1 MHQLKGHETIMKIT
15 TLRRLL
21 TVVLCLALAVGA
33 ISMTAC
39 GKKSPTLLEL
49 DGNKI
54 TANQYQFLLSRV
66 KGSLHYTGYNVESAD
81 FWNMIID
88 DQNNTYDDYFRN
100 AVLEDARRYLAALA
114 IFEERGLVLPQAY
127 LDRIDSEIESFQND
141 AGSKS
146 TLNTLLSAYGVN
158 VDMLRDIYVI
168 EAKYEYLQ
176 EVIYG
181 KDGSLLSADARLA
194 YLNEHAVCF
203 KQVLIRSFDYV
214 YEVDT
219 NGDEI
224 YYLPNENNSKV
235 NNIAYDKEGGSPRVD
250 EFGKTIVDK
259 NGDTVYFL
267 SDGSI
272 AYDTETGVRAMTRDE
287 SGNLVTKKYSAEEL
301 AEHKAAAEK
310 LLAEMPTGDFA
321 AFEALLEE
329 YQEDDED
336 AFVTDGAYCFLYT
349 TGDNSYDY
357 LNDIADEL
365 AMATVGEMKMI
376 PSEYGYNVVMKYEIP
391 DDAVTNDSYKEWFSD
406 LPSRIVAK
414 QFHTLC
420 KPYMD
425 KVTVDSEVFATL
437 PSMKEIA
444 TNTSY

>member
-1 MHQLKGHETIMKIT
+1 MNIT
-15 TLRRLL
+15 TLRRGARRLL
-21 TVVLCLALAVGA
+21 TVVLCLALMVGA
-33 ISMTAC
+33 VAMTAC
-39 GKKSPTLLEL
+39 AKKSPTLLEL
-49 DGNKI
+49 DGHKI
-54 TANQYQFLLSRV
+54 TVNQYQFFLSRV

-100 AVLEDARRYLAALA
+100 AVLDDARRYLAALA
-114 IFEERGLVLPQAY
+114 IFEERGLVLPQGY
-127 LDRIDSEIESFQND
+127 LDRIDSEIESFRND

-146 TLNTLLSAYGVN
+146 ALNTILSTYGVN
-158 VDMLRDIYVI
+158 EDMLRDIYVL

-194 YLNEHAVCF
+194 YLNEHAVAF

-235 NNIAYDKEGGSPRVD
+235 NNIAYDKDGGNPRVD

-272 AYDTETGVRAMTRDE
+272 AYDTEAGVRAMTYDAN
-287 SGNLVTKKYSAEEL
+287 GNLKTKKYSAEEL

-310 LLAEMPTGDFA
+310 LLAETPAGDFA
-321 AFEALLEE
+321 AFEALLAS

-365 AMATVGEMKMI
+365 ATAQVGEMRII

-391 DDAVTNDSYKEWFSD
+391 ADAVTNETYKEWFSD
-406 LPSRIVAK
+406 LASRIVAK
-414 QFHTLC
+414 QFHTMC

-425 KVTVDSEVFATL
+425 KVTVDNDVFATL

-444 TNTSY
+444 TNTGY